1 MLSTIFTLLAFAIAA
16 QTAPAPAPST
26 NPVSFSNSTKKSS
39 FSLPASRNPS
49 HVRNGTAALLQA
61 YRKFNIKPTLNMPP
75 EFMRALLS
83 RSDPSPDTITGSTP
97 ASNAHSF
104 YTVPVDV
111 GGQVLDLNF
120 DTGSADL

>member
-1 MLSTIFTLLAFAIAA
+1 MLSTIFTVLALAITTQA
-16 QTAPAPAPST
+16 APAPALST
-26 NPVSFSNSTKKSS
+26 NPMNFSTERS

-75 EFMRALLS
+75 EFTRALFS
-83 RSDPSPDTITGSTP
+83 RSPNAITGSTP
-97 ASNAHSF
+97 AYDSHST
-104 YTVPVDV
+104 YTVPVDI
-111 GGQVLDLNF
+111 GGQILDLHF